1 VDLIAEWLEADGLG
15 GFASG
20 TISGERTRRY
30 HALLLAAMRPPAS
43 RVVLVNGIEAWVE
56 TEAGRY
62 AISTQRYLP
71 DVTYPEGWRS
81 IVGFAHRPWPSWQ
94 FRLPDGIVVVQEVFV
109 DRDGGGTVIRWRR
122 TAGSGACCLSV
133 RPLLSGRDYHA
144 LHRENGAFAFDSR
157 VHGGSVTWRPYA
169 GLPPISARSN
179 GAYRVAPDWYRR
191 FLYTAERDRGLD
203 YVEDLAS
210 PGRFEFDMARDEA
223 VLLFRVGDGL
233 AVSPAP
239 LAASLAAA
247 ERRRRDALPDEL
259 AAAANAFLVDGA
271 QGRTLLAG
279 FPWFA
284 DWGRDTFVALRGL
297 LLTTGRLAEAEKI
310 LATWAGLVSAGML
323 PNRRSDT
330 GEALDYNSVDAAL
343 WFVVAVEDFLRE
355 ALDTGYAV
363 REDSRLAQAVAAI
376 LDGYAGGTRYGIGV
390 DVDGLLRAGEPGV
403 QLTWMDA
410 KLGDWVV
417 TPRIGKP
424 VEVEALWINALRIA
438 QRWSPRWAEAEQAA
452 RAAFAARFPNPATGG
467 LFDVVDAD
475 HVSGKT
481 DARIRPNQIFA
492 VGGLPCPVLDS
503 AAARGVVDLV
513 EAKLLTPLGLRS
525 LAREDP
531 DYVPQ
536 YRGGPRE
543 RDAAYHQG
551 TVWPWLI
558 GPFVEAWLR
567 VRGHSAAAKSEAR
580 ARFLPPLLQHLEM
593 AGLGHVSEVADGDPP
608 HTPGG
613 CPFQAWSLGELIRV
627 QRMVGDASPAAS
639 M

>member
-1 VDLIAEWLEADGLG
+1 MDLTAEWLEADGLG

-30 HALLLAAMRPPAS
+30 HALLLAAMRPPS
-43 RVVLVNGIEAWVE
+43 NRVVLVNGIEAWVD

-81 IVGFAHRPWPSWQ
+81 IVAFAHRPWPSWQ
-94 FRLPDGIVVVQEVFV
+94 FRLPDGTVIMQEVFV
-109 DRDGGGTVIRWRR
+109 VRGGEGTVLRWRR
-122 TAGSGACCLSV
+122 TAGSGDCCLCV

-144 LHRENGAFAFDSR
+144 LHRENGAITFDSL
-157 VHGGSVTWRPYA
+157 VQGGNVSWRLYA
-169 GLPPISARSN
+169 GLPPISALSN
-179 GAYRVAPDWYRR
+179 GAYRAAPDWYRQ

-210 PGRFEFDMARDEA
+210 PGRFQFNMAWDEA
-223 VLLFRVGDGL
+223 VLMFRVGDGL

-239 LAASLAAA
+239 LAETLAAT
-247 ERRRRDALPDEL
+247 ERHRRDALPDEL
-259 AAAANAFLVDGA
+259 TAAANAFLADGA
-271 QGRTLLAG
+271 HGRTLVAG
-279 FPWFA
+279 FPWFT
-284 DWGRDTFVALRGL
+284 DWGRDTFIALRGL
-297 LLTTGRLAEAEKI
+297 LLTTGRLAEAETI
-310 LATWAGLVSAGML
+310 LAGWAGLVSAGML
-323 PNRRSDT
+323 PNRRSDV
-330 GEALDYNSVDAAL
+330 GDALDYNSVDAAL
-343 WFVVAVEDFLRE
+343 WFVVAVDDFLRE
-355 ALDTGYAV
+355 ATETGHVV
-363 REDSRLAQAVAAI
+363 REGRRLAQAVAAI
-376 LDGYAGGTRYGIGV
+376 LDGYEGGTRYGIGL

-410 KLGDWVV
+410 KVGDRVI

-438 QRWSPRWAEAEQAA
+438 QRWSPRWAEAEHTA

-475 HVSGKT
+475 HVPGKT

-492 VGGLPCPVLDS
+492 VGGLPYPVLDN
-503 AAARGVVDLV
+503 AAARAVVDLV

-531 DYVPQ
+531 DYVPR
-536 YRGGPRE
+536 YRGGPQE

-551 TVWPWLI
+551 TVWPWLM

-580 ARFLPPLLQHLEM
+580 ARFLPPLLQHLET
-593 AGLGHVSEVADGDPP
+593 AGLGHVSEVADGDLP
-608 HTPGG
+608 HTSGG

-627 QRMVGDASPAAS
+627 RRLVCAASPAVS